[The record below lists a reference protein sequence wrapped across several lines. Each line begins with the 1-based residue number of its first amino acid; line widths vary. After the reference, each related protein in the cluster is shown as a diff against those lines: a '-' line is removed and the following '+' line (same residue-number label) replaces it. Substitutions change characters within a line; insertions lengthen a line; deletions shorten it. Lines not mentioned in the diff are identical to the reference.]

1 MAQNDPP
8 PTAFFAPPAQPA
20 GPHHTVSTSQ
30 RDPPV
35 FSGLRGEDVEEWLD
49 SYDRTSACNYW
60 DEAHKLRY
68 VPFYLKE
75 VAKTWYHN
83 HERDFPDWSAF
94 TVQLRQIFGTS
105 TGRSEVA
112 KQKLATRIQ
121 GPDESY
127 TSYIED
133 VLALCRRAQ
142 KDMPE
147 ADRIRQV
154 MKGINSVAFNA
165 LVMQSPTTVQ
175 DIITTCQRLDALYS
189 MRLPHASYDTRL
201 TGEHELRA
209 LIRTIVRE
217 ELHSFVPASAPTS
230 PARSPPPNLREI
242 IKDEL
247 ASMTSVARA
256 PPPVPLH
263 VPTYAEV
270 VSRPPPP
277 TPPVTTD
284 VVYDHLAAM
293 AAKAP
298 PQPHFPAWR
307 PTRPVCYYCGIR
319 GHISRFCRRRQQD
332 ERRGYSSYESDR
344 AARSDPYVPG
354 TYIPSSRRS
363 PSPPLSHG
371 EPRSSRSPR
380 RRSPSPFRR
389 TTSPLR
395 SALMPLDSHS
405 EN

>member
-1 MAQNDPP
+1 MAQNDAP
-8 PTAFFAPPAQPA
+8 PTVPAAPPQPA
-20 GPHHTVSTSQ
+20 GPRYTVSTSQ

-49 SYDRTSACNYW
+49 NYDRTSACNYW

-83 HERDFPDWSAF
+83 HESDFPDWSAF

-105 TGRSEVA
+105 AGRSEVA

-142 KDMPE
+142 SDMPE
-147 ADRIRQV
+147 ADRIRHV
-154 MKGINSVAFNA
+154 LKGINSIAFNA
-165 LVMQSPTTVQ
+165 LVIQNPTSVQ
-175 DIITTCQRLDALYS
+175 DIISTCQRLDALHS
-189 MRLPHASYDTRL
+189 MRLPHASCDSRL

-217 ELHSFVPASAPTS
+217 ELHGIVPGS
-230 PARSPPPNLREI
+230 PATSSVRSPPSNLRDI

-247 ASMTSVARA
+247 ALMTSVARA
-256 PPPVPLH
+256 PSPAAFHAPSYAEVLSRPPVP
-263 VPTYAEV
+263 
-270 VSRPPPP
+270 
-277 TPPVTTD
+277 TPPAPAD

-298 PQPHFPAWR
+298 AQQHSAPWR
-307 PTRPVCYYCGIR
+307 PARPICFYCGIR

-332 ERRGYSSYESDR
+332 ERRGYSSYERDFTP
-344 AARSDPYVPG
+344 RSDPYVPG
-354 TYIPSSRRS
+354 PYVPSSQRS

-371 EPRSSRSPR
+371 DPRPSRSPR

-389 TTSPLR
+389 TSSPLR
-395 SALMPLDSHS
+395 SAPTPLDSHS